1 MSTERPQPGTA
12 SNPYTR
18 PRMRG
23 WLHVYALGFA
33 VVGGVVLCA
42 LAAGREGSKPLVG
55 CVVYAV
61 TMCGMFGTSAL
72 YHRRVWGPRA
82 YVTMK
87 RLDHAM
93 IFLFIAGT
101 YTPFALLLLPEQ
113 TARLLLTVVWGGAL
127 AGVALQ
133 TTWPRAPRWLTVP
146 LYVALGW
153 TAVAVM
159 PDVLHRGGVA
169 TLALLVAGGVIYSL
183 GAVCFALRWPNPW
196 PRTFA
201 HHEIFHA
208 ATVVAAICHN
218 VAVYSAVLG

>member
-1 MSTERPQPGTA
+1 MSTEQPAGD
-12 SNPYTR
+12 PYAR

-23 WLHVYALGFA
+23 WLHVYAFGVA
-33 VVGGVVLCA
+33 CVGSVVLCA
-42 LAAGREGSKPLVG
+42 LAAARDGWKPFVG
-55 CVVYAV
+55 CVVYATTV
-61 TMCGMFGTSAL
+61 CGLFGISAL
-72 YHRRVWGPRA
+72 YHRRVWGSRGYA
-82 YVTMK
+82 RMK
-87 RLDHAM
+87 RLDHSM

-101 YTPFALLLLPEQ
+101 YTPFCLLLLPEQ

-133 TTWPRAPRWLTVP
+133 TAWPHAPRWLAVP

-153 TAVAVM
+153 TVVVVI
-159 PDVLHRGGVA
+159 PDILQRGGVA
-169 TLALLVAGGVIYSL
+169 TLSLLIAGGVIYSL
-183 GAVCFALRWPNPW
+183 GAICYALRWPNPG

-218 VAVYSAVLG
+218 VAVYFALLA